1 VAGRRRERLTVRSA
15 LIRDAYVAACRT
27 ELRALKPGN
36 VHDYAAGHDMSV
48 ADFEAS
54 AVVSAPCFAAPGFG
68 VGARVLNAVERTRA
82 VAGCNTNLG
91 ILLLA
96 APLAEAGFRAAA
108 GGLRPALE
116 AVLAGLTLA
125 DAEAAFAAIRLA
137 NPGGLGDSPRHD
149 VRAPARIGLREAMA
163 EARHR
168 DRIAEQYAGG
178 FADIFDLGLPVLRRA
193 LARWGD
199 EAWAAAA
206 VYLTFLGRYPDSH
219 VARKFGPE
227 TAEALRRRAAPLA
240 ERLAAAGQPA
250 DLAPSLLAFDAAL
263 KAEGVNPGTSAD
275 LTVATLFARHLELA
289 LERF

>member
-1 VAGRRRERLTVRSA
+1 VRGA
-15 LIRDAYVAACRT
+15 FIRDAYLAACRT

-54 AVVSAPCFAAPGFG
+54 AVASAPCFAAPGIG
-68 VGARVLNAVERTRA
+68 VGARILDAVERTRA
-82 VAGCNTNLG
+82 VTGCNTNLG

-96 APLAEAGFRAAA
+96 APLAAAA
-108 GGLRPALE
+108 CRATAPAGLRPALD
-116 AVLAGLTLA
+116 ATLAGLGRA

-149 VRAPARIGLREAMA
+149 VREPARAGLREAMA
-163 EARHR
+163 EARDR

-178 FADIFDLGLPVLRRA
+178 FADVFDLGLPVLRRA
-193 LARWGD
+193 LARWED

-206 VYLTFLGRYPDSH
+206 TYLTFLSVFPDSH
-219 VARKFGPE
+219 VARKFGPAA
-227 TAEALRRRAAPLA
+227 AEALRRRAVPFA
-240 ERLAAAGQPA
+240 ERLVAAGQPA
-250 DLAPSLLAFDAAL
+250 ELAPSLLAFDAAL

-275 LTVATLFARHLELA
+275 LTVATLFAHRLELGLA
-289 LERF
+289 QA

>member
-1 VAGRRRERLTVRSA
+1 
-15 LIRDAYVAACRT
+15 
-27 ELRALKPGN
+27 
-36 VHDYAAGHDMSV
+36 M
-48 ADFEAS
+48 
-54 AVVSAPCFAAPGFG
+54 
-68 VGARVLNAVERTRA
+68 
-82 VAGCNTNLG
+82 
-91 ILLLA
+91 
-96 APLAEAGFRAAA
+96 
-108 GGLRPALE
+108 
-116 AVLAGLTLA
+116 LAGLTLA

-149 VRAPARIGLREAMA
+149 VREPARIGLREAMA

-178 FADIFDLGLPVLRRA
+178 FIDIFDLGLPALRRA

-227 TAEALRRRAAPLA
+227 TAEALRRRAAPFA
-240 ERLAAAGQPA
+240 ESLAAARQPA

-275 LTVATLFARHLELA
+275 LAVATLFAHRLELGLA
-289 LERF
+289 RA

>member
-1 VAGRRRERLTVRSA
+1 MRGA
-15 LIRDAYVAACRT
+15 LIRDAYLAACRT

-36 VHDYAAGHDMSV
+36 VHDYAPGHGMSV

-54 AVVSAPCFAAPGFG
+54 AVASAPSLAAPGIG
-68 VGARVLNAVERTRA
+68 VGARILEGVERTRA
-82 VAGCNTNLG
+82 VTGCNTNLG

-96 APLAEAGFRAAA
+96 APLAEAAFGAAP
-108 GGLRPALE
+108 GGLRPALD

-149 VRAPARIGLREAMA
+149 VREPATIGLREAMA
-163 EARHR
+163 EARDR

-178 FADIFDLGLPVLRRA
+178 FADIFELGLPALRRA

-206 VYLTFLGRYPDSH
+206 TYLAFLGRLPDSH

-227 TAEALRRRAAPLA
+227 PAEALRRRAAPFA
-240 ERLAAAGQPA
+240 DRLAAAGRPA

-275 LTVATLFARHLELA
+275 LTVATLFAHHLERGLA
-289 LERF
+289 RA

>member
-1 VAGRRRERLTVRSA
+1 MRGA
-15 LIRDAYVAACRT
+15 LIRDAFLAACRT

-36 VHDYAAGHDMSV
+36 VHDYASGHGMSV

-54 AVVSAPCFAAPGFG
+54 AVASAPSLAAPGIG
-68 VGARVLNAVERTRA
+68 VGARILEGVERTRA
-82 VAGCNTNLG
+82 MTGCNTNLG

-96 APLAEAGFRAAA
+96 APLAEAAFGTAP
-108 GGLRPALE
+108 GGLRPALD

-149 VRAPARIGLREAMA
+149 VREPARIGLREAMA
-163 EARHR
+163 EARDR

-178 FADIFDLGLPVLRRA
+178 FADIFELGLPALRRA

-206 VYLTFLGRYPDSH
+206 TYLIFLGRLPDSH

-227 TAEALRRRAAPLA
+227 AAEGLRRRAAPFA
-240 ERLAAAGQPA
+240 DRLAAAGRPA

-275 LTVATLFARHLELA
+275 LTVATLFAYHLELGLA
-289 LERF
+289 RA

>member
-1 VAGRRRERLTVRSA
+1 VRGA
-15 LIRDAYVAACRT
+15 LIRDAYLAACRT

-36 VHDYAAGHDMSV
+36 VHDYAPGHGMSV

-54 AVVSAPCFAAPGFG
+54 AVASAPCIAAPGIG
-68 VGARVLNAVERTRA
+68 VGARILEAVERTRA
-82 VAGCNTNLG
+82 VTGCNTNLG

-96 APLAEAGFRAAA
+96 APLAAAGFEAAP
-108 GGLRPALE
+108 GGLRPALD
-116 AVLAGLTLA
+116 AVLAGLDRA

-149 VRAPARIGLREAMA
+149 VREPARIGLRQAMA

-178 FADIFDLGLPVLRRA
+178 FADVFDLGMPTLRRA

-206 VYLTFLGRYPDSH
+206 TYLIFLGQLPDSH

-227 TAEALRRRAAPLA
+227 TAEALRCRAAPLA
-240 ERLAAAGQPA
+240 ESLGAAGQPA
-250 DLAPSLLAFDAAL
+250 DLAPSLLAFDATL

-275 LTVATLFARHLELA
+275 LTVATLFAHR
-289 LERF
+289 LERGLERT